1 MKLKE
6 IMTPD
11 PEVVRPEANLQEAA
25 RLMRD
30 LNVGLIPVCDGDRL
44 QGMLTDRDITTRA
57 VAEGLDPST
66 VRVMQ
71 VMTPE
76 VVSCYE
82 DQDAEEAVSLMEENQ
97 IRRIIVLNRDK
108 KMTGIVSLGDVAVRV
123 GRDQL
128 SGETIE
134 QISEPSAPDR

>member
-11 PEVVRPEANLQEAA
+11 PEVVRPEASLQEAA

-30 LNVGLIPVCDGDRL
+30 LNVGLVPVCDGDRL

-57 VAEGLDPST
+57 VAEGLAPDT

-71 VMTPE
+71 VMTPD
-76 VVSCYE
+76 VVYCYE

-97 IRRIIVLNRDK
+97 IRRVIVVDRDK
-108 KMTGIVSLGDVAVRV
+108 KLTGIVSLGDVAVRV

-134 QISEPSAPDR
+134 QVSEPSAPDR